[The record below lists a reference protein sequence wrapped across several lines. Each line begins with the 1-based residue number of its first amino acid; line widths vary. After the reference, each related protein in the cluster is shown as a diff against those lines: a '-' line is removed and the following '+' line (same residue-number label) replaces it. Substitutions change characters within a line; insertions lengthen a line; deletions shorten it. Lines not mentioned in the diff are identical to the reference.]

1 MAQYSNRV
9 DFLAR
14 SQCTKKLQNK
24 RNQTQD
30 NDSLFFKKNTIY
42 KRLQIAL
49 YKIDI
54 AIS

>member
-24 RNQTQD
+24 RNCNIIKHKTTTRC
-30 NDSLFFKKNTIY
+30 F
-42 KRLQIAL
+42 
-49 YKIDI
+49 
-54 AIS
+54 